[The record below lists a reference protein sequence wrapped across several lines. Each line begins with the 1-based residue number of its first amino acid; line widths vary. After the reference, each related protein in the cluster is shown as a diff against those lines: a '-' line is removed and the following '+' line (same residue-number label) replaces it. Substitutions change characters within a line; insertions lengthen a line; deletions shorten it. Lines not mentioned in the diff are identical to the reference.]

1 MSLTV
6 LSVAFP
12 FAPVGRDPVGGA
24 EQVLRHIDR
33 ALVAAGHRSLVVA
46 EEGSQIA
53 GTLIS
58 IPAQRGLLS
67 EASREMSYRSV
78 RETLGRVLQAEPVDV
93 VHMHGFDFHSYLP
106 AAGPPVL
113 VTLHLPLEWYP
124 AGVLDVASR
133 GVWLQPVSSSQ
144 ASRARCTL
152 KLLTPIENGVDLE
165 CFPRVRKRSFALVLG
180 RVCPEK
186 GFHDALDAAR
196 QAEVP
201 LLAAGAVFPW
211 PEHQHYFESEIV
223 PRLDGQRRWI
233 GALAGYRKRWLLA
246 AARCVLMPSHV
257 CETSSLVA
265 MEALAAG
272 TPVIAYDSGALPTIV
287 DHEVTGYIVGDC
299 AEMAQA
305 IRRTEL
311 IDPEICRRAA
321 RERFSLQRCM
331 SGYLQLYEHLAHA
344 RGKPQG
350 PNLESTTCQSIR
362 ATHGPAPSVC

>member
-1 MSLTV
+1 MNLTV
-6 LSVAFP
+6 LNVAFP

-33 ALVAAGHRSLVVA
+33 ALVTAGHRSIVVA

-58 IPAQRGLLS
+58 IPRQRGFLN

-78 RETLGRVLQAEPVDV
+78 RETLRRIVQVECVDV
-93 VHMHGFDFHSYLP
+93 VHMHGLDFHSYLP

-113 VTLHLPLEWYP
+113 VTLHLPLAWYP
-124 AGVLDVASR
+124 AEVLDAAGR
-133 GVWLQPVSSSQ
+133 AVWLQPVSSSQ
-144 ASRARCTL
+144 ASTARRTL
-152 KLLTPIENGVDLE
+152 KLLPPIENGVDLE

-196 QAEVP
+196 QAQVP

-211 PEHQHYFESEIV
+211 PEHQRYFESEIV
-223 PRLDGQRRWI
+223 PRLDNQRRWI
-233 GALAGYRKRWLLA
+233 GALAGYRKRWVLA
-246 AARCVLMPSHV
+246 AARCVLMPSRV
-257 CETSSLVA
+257 SETSSLVA

-272 TPVIAYDSGALPTIV
+272 TPVIAYGNGALPTIV
-287 DHEVTGYIVGDC
+287 DHEVTGYIVADC
-299 AEMAQA
+299 AEMARA
-305 IRRTEL
+305 IGRTEL

-321 RERFSLQRCM
+321 RERFSLERCM
-331 SGYLQLYEHLAHA
+331 SGYLQLYGHLAHA
-344 RGKPQG
+344 EQSHNRGA
-350 PNLESTTCQSIR
+350 NALVRS
-362 ATHGPAPSVC
+362 